1 MEFRLFLFILN
12 IIFTNSLVDNFGS
25 INNNYYIKFKQDKN
39 PGNDLTRISP
49 SVASVISKQWLD
61 NIISDVW
68 STYNNDYKL
77 EKIPNKLLELQNMY
91 IVKSINNLE
100 NYITDHRNFNDIYLS
115 WMPAS
120 YKNNKIEL
128 FIVAGQLDTY
138 NNIFVINQIVQ
149 SPLWDNRQ
157 IPSYKLKDA
166 LLDFTKEL
174 ESSTID
180 LSPLYDHDIRY
191 KLSWSTWCLESN

>member
-1 MEFRLFLFILN
+1 MEFRSFLFILN

-68 STYNNDYKL
+68 STYNNDYIL
-77 EKIPNKLLELQNMY
+77 EKIPNKLLDLQNMY

-100 NYITDHRNFNDIYLS
+100 N
-115 WMPAS
+115 
-120 YKNNKIEL
+120 
-128 FIVAGQLDTY
+128 
-138 NNIFVINQIVQ
+138 
-149 SPLWDNRQ
+149 
-157 IPSYKLKDA
+157 
-166 LLDFTKEL
+166 
-174 ESSTID
+174 
-180 LSPLYDHDIRY
+180 
-191 KLSWSTWCLESN
+191 